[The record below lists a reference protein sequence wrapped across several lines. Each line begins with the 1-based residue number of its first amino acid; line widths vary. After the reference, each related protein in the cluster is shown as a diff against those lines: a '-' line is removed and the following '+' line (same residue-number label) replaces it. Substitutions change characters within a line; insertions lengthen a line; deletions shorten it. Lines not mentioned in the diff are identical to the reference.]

1 MIRNYFQEINE
12 LLHTVEEKETET
24 LKQAAS
30 KIAESI
36 QSGGI
41 IHFFG
46 CGHSHMLAEEVFYR
60 AGGLVPINP
69 IFHEPLMLHENATES
84 SALERKEGYA
94 GGFMKDE
101 DIRVNDVL
109 VVISTSGRN
118 SVPIDVVEFAKEKGA
133 FVISIS
139 SKVYGEQQTSRHSS
153 GKFLH
158 EAADLAID
166 NHIPVGDALIKDER
180 VAIKFAPG
188 SSVVGIAIVN
198 SMLAEAISQMAESGF
213 EPPILLSGNVDG
225 ADEHNAALIE
235 KYRGRIKLS

>member
-1 MIRNYFQEINE
+1 MIRNYFQEINQ
-12 LLHTVEEKETET
+12 LLHIVEEKETET
-24 LKQAAS
+24 LKHAAS

-36 QSGGI
+36 QAGGI

-60 AGGLVPINP
+60 AGGLVPVNP

-101 DIRVNDVL
+101 DIRANDIL

-118 SVPIDVVEFAKEKGA
+118 PVPIDVAEIAREKGA

-139 SKVYGEQQTSRHSS
+139 SKIYAEQQTSRHSS

-166 NHIPVGDALIKDER
+166 NHIPIGDALIKDER

-188 SSVVGIAIVN
+188 SSVVGIAMVN
-198 SMLAEAISQMAESGF
+198 SMLAHAISIMAANGY

-225 ADEHNAALIE
+225 ADEHNAALIA